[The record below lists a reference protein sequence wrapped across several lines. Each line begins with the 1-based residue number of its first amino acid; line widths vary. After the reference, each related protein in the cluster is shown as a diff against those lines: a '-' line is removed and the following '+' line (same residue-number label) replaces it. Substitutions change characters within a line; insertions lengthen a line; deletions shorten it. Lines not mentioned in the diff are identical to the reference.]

1 MNTFYFEDDVITKES
16 KELIWYYVSEDYNE
30 KLKAAKKD
38 KNTKVLLDLRMH
50 AFFDF
55 INGILNVSTNNSF
68 TEWLKAN
75 YHSED
80 VLDTKI
86 LYLNKELTISYD
98 DHLTENIR
106 DRNSQE
112 GIIEIIGDV
121 NMQFDLMYFEI
132 IKKLVFVNYRYTEVL
147 WQRIIDSIFQFKFRV
162 VEDLMQIGK
171 NFSELRR
178 KLLEAEYNNITP
190 DYFLSQ
196 FEDPLIPITFKTT
209 KIPSLALCMWLQMN
223 NRLEYQRLFDSL
235 VMHKKFLDKLQ
246 IFNSLLNGVTT
257 ILKFENRS
265 DFKDVKFIVND
276 LFNYSHNGKRLF
288 YLSSKEP
295 SALLDAKDQLL
306 QFIYHPTPCK
316 KPKFTLDGPL
326 SITYTFIHFF
336 YTNPVLNRAS
346 NDELILSGIDYHKVF
361 GLRKGQTVKKSTVTK
376 YIHRMKNRKS
386 F

>member
-1 MNTFYFEDDVITKES
+1 MNTFYFGDKETLEES
-16 KELIWYYVSEDYNE
+16 KNLTWYYESEYYNE
-30 KLKAAKKD
+30 KLKGAKKD
-38 KNTKVLLDLRMH
+38 KKTKVLLDLRMH

-86 LYLNKELTISYD
+86 LYLDKELTISYD
-98 DHLTENIR
+98 DHLTEHIR
-106 DRNSQE
+106 DRDSQKSV
-112 GIIEIIGDV
+112 IEIIGDL

-132 IKKLVFVNYRYTEVL
+132 IKKLVFVKYKYTEVL
-147 WQRIIDSIFQFKFRV
+147 WKRIIDSIFQFKFRV

-190 DYFLSQ
+190 NYFLLE
-196 FEDPLIPITFKTT
+196 FEDPLIPITYKTT
-209 KIPSLALCMWLQMN
+209 KLPSLALLMWLEMKE
-223 NRLEYQRLFDSL
+223 RLEYQRLYETL
-235 VMHKKFLDKLQ
+235 VLHKKFLDKLP

-276 LFNYSHNGKRLF
+276 LFNYSHNGKKLF
-288 YLSSKEP
+288 YLSNNQP
-295 SALLDAKDQLL
+295 SDELDAKNEML
-306 QFIYHPTPCK
+306 QFIYKPVRCK
-316 KPKFTLDGPL
+316 KPKFTLEGPL
-326 SITYTFIHFF
+326 SIIYSFIHFF

-346 NDELILSGIDYHKVF
+346 NDELILSGIDYLNVF
-361 GLRKGQTVKKSTVTK
+361 TLKKGKKITKSAVTK
-376 YIHRMKNRKS
+376 YLHRQKNKKAS
-386 F
+386 

>member
-1 MNTFYFEDDVITKES
+1 MNTFYFEDDVIKKKS
-16 KELIWYYVSEDYNE
+16 KDLIWYYVSEDYDE
-30 KLKAAKKD
+30 KVKGAKKD

-50 AFFDF
+50 GFFDF
-55 INGILNVSTNNSF
+55 INGILDVSTNNSF

-98 DHLTENIR
+98 DHLTEIIR
-106 DRNSQE
+106 DKNSQE

-132 IKKLVFVNYRYTEVL
+132 IKKMVFVKYRYTEVL

-196 FEDPLIPITFKTT
+196 FEDPLIPIAFKTT
-209 KIPSLALCMWLQMN
+209 KMPSLALCMWLQMN
-223 NRLEYQRLFDSL
+223 NRLEYQRLFESL
-235 VMHKKFLDKLQ
+235 VVYKKFLDKLP
-246 IFNSLLNGVTT
+246 IFNSLLSGVTT
-257 ILKFENRS
+257 ILKFENQS
-265 DFKDVKFIVND
+265 NFKDVKFIIND
-276 LFNYSHNGKRLF
+276 LFDYSHQGKKLF
-288 YLSSKEP
+288 YLASKQPLEK
-295 SALLDAKDQLL
+295 LDAKNEML
-306 QFIYHPTPCK
+306 QFIFNPKVCK
-316 KPKFTLDGPL
+316 EPKFILDGPL
-326 SITYTFIHFF
+326 NITYTFIHFF
-336 YTNPVLNRAS
+336 FTNPVLNRAS
-346 NDELILSGIDYHKVF
+346 KDKLILNAIDYYKVF
-361 GLRKGQTVKKSTVTK
+361 VMRNGIIITKSAVTR
-376 YIHRMKNRKS
+376 YLQRMKNQKP

>member
-86 LYLNKELTISYD
+86 LYLDKELTTSYN
-98 DHLTENIR
+98 DHITEHIR
-106 DRNSQE
+106 HRNSQTN
-112 GIIEIIGDV
+112 IIEIIGDV
-121 NMQFDLMYFEI
+121 NMQFDLIYFEI
-132 IKKLVFVNYRYTEVL
+132 VKKLVFVKYRYTEVL

-190 DYFLSQ
+190 DYFLSE
-196 FEDPLIPITFKTT
+196 FEDPLIPITYKTT
-209 KIPSLALCMWLQMN
+209 KLPSLALLMWLEMKD
-223 NRLEYQRLFDSL
+223 RLEYQRLFECLISY
-235 VMHKKFLDKLQ
+235 KKFLDTLP

-265 DFKDVKFIVND
+265 DFKDVKFIIND
-276 LFNYSHNGKRLF
+276 LFNYSHKGKKLF

-295 SALLDAKDQLL
+295 SELLNAKNEML
-306 QFIYHPTPCK
+306 QFIYNPKPCK
-316 KPKFTLDGPL
+316 VPKFTLDGPL
-326 SITYTFIHFF
+326 SIIYTFIHFF
-336 YTNPVLNRAS
+336 YTNHVLNRAS
-346 NDELILSGIDYHKVF
+346 NDELILSGINYLNVF
-361 GLRKGQTVKKSTVTK
+361 SLKKGKKITKSAVTK
-376 YIHRMKNRKS
+376 YLHRMKNKKS